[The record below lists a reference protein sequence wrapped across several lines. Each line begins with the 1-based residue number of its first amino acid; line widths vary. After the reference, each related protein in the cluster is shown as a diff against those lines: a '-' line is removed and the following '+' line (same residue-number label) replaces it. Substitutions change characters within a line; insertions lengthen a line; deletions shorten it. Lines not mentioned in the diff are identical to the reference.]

1 MRGHTPHKALNVCIK
16 CGGVFKRGRGLLS
29 HLELATES
37 CEKSIGA
44 WGAKGGGER
53 QGTLTVLFSIGS
65 SSLPKTQQITSDK
78 AGDGW

>member
-37 CEKSIGA
+37 CEKVLGC
-44 WGAKGGGER
+44 GEPREVEKGKVR
-53 QGTLTVLFSIGS
+53 SPCYFL
-65 SSLPKTQQITSDK
+65 
-78 AGDGW
+78 